1 MFDSLCVYPL
11 SKKKFMDKII
21 DGLERPERI
30 ANIIAQQPEYIRD
43 DIASLV
49 VTEQKSGSF
58 GDLIKRSVGLTE
70 AHKAYQGSNVVSMI
84 GRQLTK

>member
-1 MFDSLCVYPL
+1 
-11 SKKKFMDKII
+11 MDKLLA
-21 DGLERPERI
+21 GLERPERI
-30 ANIIAQQPEYIRD
+30 ANIITQQPKYIRD

-49 VTEQKSGSF
+49 EKEQKPGSF

>member
-1 MFDSLCVYPL
+1 
-11 SKKKFMDKII
+11 MDKLLE
-21 DGLERPERI
+21 GLERPERI
-30 ANIIAQQPEYIRD
+30 ANIIAQQPECIRD
-43 DIASLV
+43 DIASFV
-49 VTEQKSGSF
+49 EKEQKPGSF

>member
-1 MFDSLCVYPL
+1 
-11 SKKKFMDKII
+11 MDKLLA
-21 DGLERPERI
+21 GLERPERI
-30 ANIIAQQPEYIRD
+30 ANIIAQQPKYIRD

-49 VTEQKSGSF
+49 EKEQKPGSF

>member
-1 MFDSLCVYPL
+1 
-11 SKKKFMDKII
+11 MDKLLE
-21 DGLERPERI
+21 GLERPERI
-30 ANIIAQQPEYIRD
+30 ANLIAQQPEYIRD

-49 VTEQKSGSF
+49 EKEQKPGSF
-58 GDLIKRSVGLTE
+58 GDLIRRSVGLRE